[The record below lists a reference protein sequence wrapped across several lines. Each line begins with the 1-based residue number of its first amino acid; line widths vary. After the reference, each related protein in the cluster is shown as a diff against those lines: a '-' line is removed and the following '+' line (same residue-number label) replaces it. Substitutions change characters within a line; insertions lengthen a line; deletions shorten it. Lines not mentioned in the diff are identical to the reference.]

1 MNKLNIMTFSKRTLY
16 EMPRQHAKNANILYS
31 DELAHHIPK
40 IFNEETLSTL
50 NNYAEKNNARI
61 LFSYMPGDMFHN
73 TQMSVYNS
81 NTAELNS
88 QALKLKIKNNEDF
101 VNSLRTIYTQVAE
114 SIKKLSQK

>member
-1 MNKLNIMTFSKRTLY
+1 
-16 EMPRQHAKNANILYS
+16 
-31 DELAHHIPK
+31 
-40 IFNEETLSTL
+40 
-50 NNYAEKNNARI
+50 
-61 LFSYMPGDMFHN
+61 MPGDMFHN

-88 QALKLKIKNNEDF
+88 QALKLKIKNKEDF